1 MVMKL
6 FLRKRTGWIIING
19 YILVSRLS
27 SLCLTLSLKTR
38 LFYKHFAPLLFMKAK
53 SAKIKAAFKVDGTW

>member
-1 MVMKL
+1 MDHYKWLHISLQIVQ
-6 FLRKRTGWIIING
+6 FVS
-19 YILVSRLS
+19 YIK
-27 SLCLTLSLKTR
+27 SLHLGDKMKTR